1 MGYSVT
7 MDNHK
12 EHFNIQLTN
21 TKGCAYCK
29 EGKQLV
35 GKGTTEENNWYIDD
49 TKNEIY
55 SNKDDI
61 LSETIK
67 IDYCPMCGRKLN

>member
-21 TKGCAYCK
+21 TKGCTYCK
-29 EGKQLV
+29 EGKQLL
-35 GKGTTEENNWYIDD
+35 GTTGDNNWYIDD
-49 TKNEIY
+49 SKNEIH
-55 SNKDDI
+55 SKKDDI
-61 LSETIK
+61 LVQTIK
-67 IDYCPMCGRKLN
+67 IDYCPMCGRKLT

>member
-21 TKGCAYCK
+21 TKGCTYCK
-29 EGKQLV
+29 EGKQLLD
-35 GKGTTEENNWYIDD
+35 TTGDNSWYIDES
-49 TKNEIY
+49 KNEIRLD
-55 SNKDDI
+55 KEDI
-61 LSETIK
+61 SVQTIK
-67 IDYCPMCGRKLN
+67 IYYCPMCGRKLT

>member
-21 TKGCAYCK
+21 TKGCTYCK
-29 EGKQLV
+29 EGIQLLE
-35 GKGTTEENNWYIDD
+35 TTGDNNWYIDD
-49 TKNEIY
+49 SKNEIH

-61 LSETIK
+61 PVQTIK
-67 IDYCPMCGRKLN
+67 IEYCPMCGRKLT

>member
-1 MGYSVT
+1 MGFSVT

-21 TKGCAYCK
+21 TKGCIYCK

-35 GKGTTEENNWYIDD
+35 DTTGGNNWYIDD
-49 TKNEIY
+49 AKNEIR
-55 SNKDDI
+55 SNKNDI
-61 LSETIK
+61 SSETIK
-67 IDYCPMCGRKLN
+67 IDYCPMCGRKLI

>member
-1 MGYSVT
+1 MGYSAT

-21 TKGCAYCK
+21 TKGCTYCK
-29 EGKQLV
+29 DGIQLLD
-35 GKGTTEENNWYIDD
+35 TTGDSNWYIDD
-49 TKNEIY
+49 SKNEIH

-61 LSETIK
+61 PVQIIK
-67 IDYCPMCGRKLN
+67 IAYCPMCGRKLN

>member
-21 TKGCAYCK
+21 TKGCTYCK
-29 EGKQLV
+29 DGKELL
-35 GKGTTEENNWYIDD
+35 GTTGGNIWYIDD
-49 TKNEIY
+49 DKNEIY
-55 SNKDDI
+55 SNKDDV
-61 LSETIK
+61 LVQTIK
-67 IDYCPMCGRKLN
+67 IEYCPMCGRKLT